1 MQSCSSHLPP
11 TDSPQTPARCPTVC
25 TPRVQRKL
33 SWHPTRLCGYIVQR
47 LCRALPRITWY
58 KYWPQRDSNYTQ
70 TANQINQWRS
80 QSGRE
85 RRCERRTGSR
95 SSALEPNSAESNTY
109 LDDPLSV
116 LPSVVVL
123 CILAEN
129 VCDELEFL
137 RGVIQ
142 PLDHHTSVM
151 PGAEGSLESRPY
163 LPTFSLNLSRFRNV
177 PLPLSSLCALDKFT

>member
-1 MQSCSSHLPP
+1 MQEKKSTYWISLSTTAGSEKPVVWEITKCLWFHAELFLTSSSNRFSTNSSSLSHSLYSWGTKKTKLASNTFMRLHSAAFVSCI
-11 TDSPQTPARCPTVC
+11 A
-25 TPRVQRKL
+25 
-33 SWHPTRLCGYIVQR
+33 
-47 LCRALPRITWY
+47 WY

-85 RRCERRTGSR
+85 RRCGRRTGSR

-151 PGAEGSLESRPY
+151 PGAEGG
-163 LPTFSLNLSRFRNV
+163 V
-177 PLPLSSLCALDKFT
+177 